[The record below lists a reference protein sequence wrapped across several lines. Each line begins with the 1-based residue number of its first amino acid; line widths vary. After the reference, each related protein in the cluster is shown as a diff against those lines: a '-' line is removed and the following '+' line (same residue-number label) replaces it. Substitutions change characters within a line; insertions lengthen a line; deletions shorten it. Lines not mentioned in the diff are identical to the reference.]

1 MRSLSAPL
9 TWIKKISL
17 LLLVALMPLFMGM
30 LSPQTLN
37 AAETLSV
44 KFFCPRVANSTGSSG
59 NSYRV
64 AVWLTDG
71 ATYVGSLGYYWGA
84 GKNNYLDQWTFD
96 NDATSPIRKPNGT
109 TDARIGATQSF
120 TSSELT
126 ARGRTF
132 NFPTADVS
140 SLPNNTYTIHFE
152 TVREDDHYRKATAT
166 WIKNGTSLTNQA
178 LTLTQVFRLSKPSN
192 DTTNIF
198 KDATFTYDVGTPT
211 NTMAINGGDSQSAT
225 VNTAVGTDPSVIVRD
240 SSNNPVPNIPV
251 TFSVFSGGGSV
262 VGGSATTNTS
272 GIATITSWTLGT
284 TAGSNQLR
292 ASSSGLTTLTFTA
305 TGTAG
310 TATQIAVNAGNN
322 QSATVNTTVG
332 TTPSVIVK
340 DVHGNPKAGV
350 AVTFAVASGGGSIT
364 GTNPAITNTS
374 GVAAIGTWKLGTAT
388 GTNTLTASA
397 TGLTGSPI
405 TFTATGTAG
414 AATQIAISAGNSQSA
429 TVSTALA
436 VDPAV
441 LISDAFNNPVSGAS
455 VTFAVASGGGSV
467 TGSPATSGTN
477 GIATITAWTLG
488 ATAGANTL
496 TATKTGLTG
505 SPITFTATGVAAS
518 TNTLAINAGNT
529 QSATVNTAVGTDPS
543 VIVRD
548 NSNNPVSGIPITFSV
563 FSGGGSV
570 VGGSATTNASGIA
583 TVTSWTLGT
592 TAGSNQLRA
601 SGAGL
606 TTVTFTA
613 TGSAGAA
620 TTMAISAGNNQSKSI
635 GTAVTVKPAVLITD
649 AFGNAV
655 TGTTVNFAVGSG
667 GGSVTTPNPTSNASG
682 IATVGNWILG
692 STLGTNQLIAT
703 ATGLTGSPLTFTATA
718 TAGAATTVAISA
730 GDGETADVDTNIG
743 ISPAVLVTD
752 ASGNPVSGVTVVF
765 AIASGGGTVTDANQI
780 TDVNGVATVG
790 EWTLGGTAGTNQLT
804 ATVTGLTPVTFTA
817 TANAVTTPP
826 PSSTPTT
833 SEPKKCGYGAGLSTF
848 LLMILASLSL
858 MITNRRGTKRD

>member
-1 MRSLSAPL
+1 MRPFC
-9 TWIKKISL
+9 SL
-17 LLLVALMPLFMGM
+17 LPRIKFLTLLLFAAITPLFMGVM
-30 LSPQTLN
+30 STRNLHAVEN
-37 AAETLSV
+37 LSV
-44 KFFCPRVANSTGSSG
+44 SFFCPDVNAGTNE
-59 NSYRV
+59 YFV

-71 ATYVGSLGYYWGA
+71 TTFVGSLGHYSNLSRYQ
-84 GKNNYLDQWTFD
+84 DQWTYD
-96 NDATSPIRKPNGT
+96 GVTSARPIRKPNGT
-109 TDARIGATQSF
+109 TDAKLGATQSF
-120 TSSELT
+120 TSTEKT

-132 NFPTADVS
+132 NYTAADVS
-140 SLPNNTYTIHFE
+140 SLPNKTYTIHFE
-152 TVREDDHYRKATAT
+152 TVRHNNNYAKSTGT
-166 WIKNGTSLTNQA
+166 WVKNGTPLTNSPITVTRTA
-178 LTLTQVFRLSKPSN
+178 GSST
-192 DTTNIF
+192 DIF
-198 KDATFTYDVGTPT
+198 KNVLLTYTTGTST
-211 NTMAINGGDSQSAT
+211 NTMT
-225 VNTAVGTDPSVIVRD
+225 VNAGNNQTGTVHTLLGTAPSVIIKD
-240 SSNNPVPNIPV
+240 ASNNPVSGV
-251 TFSVFSGGGSV
+251 TVSFAVATGGGSV
-262 VGGSATTNTS
+262 SAATATTNAS
-272 GIATITSWTLGT
+272 GIASINWTLGN
-284 TAGSNQLR
+284 TAGTNNNTLTAT
-292 ASSSGLTTLTFTA
+292 ASATGSPLTFTA
-305 TGTAG
+305 SGTAG
-310 TATQIAVNAGNN
+310 TTTQIAVNAGNS
-322 QSATVNTTVG
+322 QTATVNTTV
-332 TTPSVIVK
+332 TTAPSVIVK
-340 DVHGNPKAGV
+340 DVYNNPKSGV
-350 AVTFAVASGGGSIT
+350 SVTFAVASGGGSIT
-364 GTNPAITNTS
+364 GTNPAITNAS
-374 GVAAIGTWKLGTAT
+374 GIAAIGTWKLGTAT

-397 TGLTGSPI
+397 SGLSPI

-414 AATQIAISAGNSQSA
+414 AATQIALSAGNGQSA

-441 LISDAFNNPVSGAS
+441 LISDAFNNPVSGTS

-518 TNTLAINAGNT
+518 TNILAITAGNT

-548 NSNNPVSGIPITFSV
+548 SSNNPVAGIPITFTV

-570 VGGSATTNASGIA
+570 VGGSTTTNASGIA

-592 TAGSNQLRA
+592 TAGSNELRA

-649 AFGNAV
+649 AFGNVV

-667 GGSVTTPNPTSNASG
+667 GGSVTSPNPTSNASG

-790 EWTLGGTAGTNQLT
+790 EWILGSTAGTNQLT
-804 ATVTGLTPVTFTA
+804 ATVSGLTPVTFTA

-848 LLMILASLSL
+848 LLMMMASLSL